1 MSDTTPED
9 TGPRDPGASPD
20 EDTTLGTIP
29 DPTESTDPHERVEP
43 GAIAGQGEDA
53 GGGRVW
59 SRPRPTPEQ
68 LRDKAARYLE
78 VVDRQ
83 REIARLLGLGLSPE
97 QAAERTGA
105 ELRVARGVRQWLERG
120 EEVRPVT
127 PEELGWRRAVGQI
140 STEEMMERLRTWPYT
155 FGRIRGYDFWERGSW
170 DDVDSLHTWYF
181 LSDEEYHELRVIAD
195 SMPHPPDDPMPWEKK
210 HQQQ

>member
-1 MSDTTPED
+1 MSDTTPES
-9 TGPRDPGASPD
+9 TGPQVPGPQDPGTPLR
-20 EDTTLGTIP
+20 EG
-29 DPTESTDPHERVEP
+29 TDPN
-43 GAIAGQGEDA
+43 AGQNKDA
-53 GGGRVW
+53 DPGGGRVW

-68 LRDKAARYLE
+68 LRADATEFLKLIDE
-78 VVDRQ
+78 D

-97 QAAERTGA
+97 QAAERTGV
-105 ELRVARGVRQWLERG
+105 EVRTARSIRQRLERG

-127 PEELGWRRAVGQI
+127 PKELGWRRAVGQI

>member
-1 MSDTTPED
+1 MSDTTP
-9 TGPRDPGASPD
+9 GGASPQD
-20 EDTTLGTIP
+20 PDTSPSGGT
-29 DPTESTDPHERVEP
+29 SP
-43 GAIAGQGEDA
+43 GA
-53 GGGRVW
+53 GGGRGW

-78 VVDRQ
+78 RIDRQ

-140 STEEMMERLRTWPYT
+140 STEEMMKRLRTWPYT
-155 FGRIRGYDFWERGSW
+155 FGRIRGY
-170 DDVDSLHTWYF
+170 
-181 LSDEEYHELRVIAD
+181 
-195 SMPHPPDDPMPWEKK
+195 
-210 HQQQ
+210 

>member
-1 MSDTTPED
+1 MSDTTPGATGPQDPGASAGED
-9 TGPRDPGASPD
+9 TAPGASPD
-20 EDTTLGTIP
+20 
-29 DPTESTDPHERVEP
+29 PHEGVEP
-43 GAIAGQGEDA
+43 GAIEGQGEDA
-53 GGGRVW
+53 GGARGW

-68 LRDKAARYLE
+68 LRADATEFLE
-78 VVDRQ
+78 RIDRQ
-83 REIARLLGLGLSPE
+83 REIVRLLGLGLSPE
-97 QAAERTGA
+97 QAAERTGV

-120 EEVRPVT
+120 DEVRPVT

-195 SMPHPPDDPMPWEKK
+195 SMPHPPDDPMPWDKK
-210 HQQQ
+210 HQQQQKQQQS